1 MYIVYI
7 YIYITTN
14 GDGSEPVYIYIYK
27 YITYTYIFP
36 IIIPYLGGITI
47 QSKPRCHMS
56 SGQNPLLVVPFYWL
70 VTRDVHQQMMR
81 IAKK

>member
-1 MYIVYI
+1 MYIV

-14 GDGSEPVYIYIYK
+14 GDGSEPVYIYI

-47 QSKPRCHMS
+47 QSKLFWGFTKVPYEQRS
-56 SGQNPLLVVPFYWL
+56 KPAARRPFLLVGY
-70 VTRDVHQQMMR
+70 
-81 IAKK
+81 